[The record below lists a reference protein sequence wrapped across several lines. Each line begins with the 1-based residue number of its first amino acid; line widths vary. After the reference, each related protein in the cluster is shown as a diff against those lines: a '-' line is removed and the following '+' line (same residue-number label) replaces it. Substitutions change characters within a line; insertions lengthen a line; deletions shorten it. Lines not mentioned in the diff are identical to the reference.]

1 MALIKCSNCN
11 ADVSDK
17 AITCPKCN
25 KPMNNQ
31 RRAAMK
37 GILLSIMIFALC
49 GGVWIYENYFEFG
62 SVDSASKNVKY
73 KTFVCTSSDDVDHK
87 VTFYDNT
94 FTYYIKPS
102 YSNEWV
108 KITNGSY
115 EIKEF
120 SSEKKDKIGIFVRAD
135 KVSNLS
141 FLMIDLSDM
150 RFYWADMYIGK
161 AEIE

>member
-1 MALIKCSNCN
+1 MALIKCPECQLQ
-11 ADVSDK
+11 VSDK

-73 KTFVCTSSDDVDHK
+73 KTFVCTSSDDGDHK

-102 YSNEWV
+102 YSNEWI